1 MMPTPTPRAL
11 RTRWAV
17 ARLHRTATATGEPAR
32 GNRPVQAM
40 GLAFPSPIGLAAGFD
55 RHGRLLECAHR
66 LGFGAMELGTC
77 TAASDVAGVPSPM
90 LPPRPADRALR
101 RGVSIGRGAGRDWA
115 HAQADYLRALRA
127 FHAGADYLTLNP
139 GRDCPSPAHF
149 VDVAAAVVEARDR
162 LVRHRRRALPI
173 VVKLPASWLG
183 GNAERVAAGFAGS
196 GADGLL
202 VSAEGARSRA
212 GVHACLARL
221 ADVAGPRLCLISVG
235 GVDSVREVEAR
246 LRAGATLVQIHRA
259 LLTHDPSLVRALQRR
274 YAGGGRTGR

>member
-1 MMPTPTPRAL
+1 MTPTPRAL

-17 ARLHRTATATGEPAR
+17 ARLHRAGTATGEPAR

-40 GLAFPSPIGLAAGFD
+40 GLVFPAPIGLAAGFD

-66 LGFGAMELGTC
+66 LGFGAVELGTH
-77 TAASDVAGVPSPM
+77 TAANDVAGLPRPM
-90 LPPRPADRALR
+90 LPPKPADRTLR
-101 RGVSIGRGAGRDWA
+101 RGVSIGRAAGLDWA
-115 HAQADYLRALRA
+115 HAEADYLRALRA
-127 FHAGADYLTLNP
+127 FHARADYLTLNP
-139 GRDCPSPAHF
+139 GHDCPSPARF

-162 LVRHRRRALPI
+162 LVRHRRRALAI
-173 VVKLPASWLG
+173 VVKLPTRWLG
-183 GNAERVAAGFAGS
+183 DAERVAAAFAGS

-221 ADVAGPRLCLISVG
+221 AEVAGPRLCLISVG
-235 GVDSVREVEAR
+235 GVDSVREAEAR
-246 LRAGATLVQIHRA
+246 LRAGATLVQIHRG

-274 YAGGGRTGR
+274 YAGGGRAGR